1 MKTPDNHP
9 RTSWQTKPTDRF
21 ILKWIKTN
29 LSARLTPM
37 LVRFR
42 WLKPWMI
49 TVLANLIG
57 TSAGFA
63 LALGWG
69 FIAGIMAAVA
79 QVLDGVDGQFARLTS
94 KETIAGAFLDS
105 VLDRYTDGFLI
116 FGLFIYNGQMGLPA
130 WLLIPVAGLALIGS
144 SLISYSTAR
153 AGNLG
158 IDFGNPTLAS
168 KGTRTAVVAISGI
181 LSPIFPFIQF
191 AALCYLALHTNL
203 VVLYRIGVSFRT
215 AAHHKSA
222 LG

>member
-1 MKTPDNHP
+1 MITPDNHP
-9 RTSWQTKPTDRF
+9 GTSWQTKPTDRF
-21 ILKWIKTN
+21 ILKWIKIN
-29 LSARLTPM
+29 LSARLTPL

-69 FIAGIMAAVA
+69 FIAGIMAAAA

-94 KETIAGAFLDS
+94 RQTTAGAFLDS

-116 FGLFIYNGQMGLPA
+116 FGLIIYNGRMGLPV
-130 WLLIPVAGLALIGS
+130 WLLIPVGGLALIGS
-144 SLISYSTAR
+144 SLISYSSAR
-153 AGNLG
+153 AENLG
-158 IDFGNPTLAS
+158 IDLGRPTLAS
-168 KGTRTAVVAISGI
+168 KGTRTTVVAISGI
-181 LSPIFPFIQF
+181 LSPIFPFIQLV
-191 AALCYLALHTNL
+191 ALCYLALHTNL
-203 VVLYRIGVSFRT
+203 VVLYRIAVAFN
-215 AAHHKSA
+215 AAAYHKSA

>member
-1 MKTPDNHP
+1 MTTPDNHP
-9 RTSWQTKPTDRF
+9 GASWQTKPTDRF

-29 LSARLTPM
+29 LSARLTPL

-42 WLKPWMI
+42 WLRPWMI
-49 TVLANLIG
+49 TVFATVLG

-69 FIAGIMAAVA
+69 FIAGIIAAAA

-94 KETIAGAFLDS
+94 QQTTAGAFLDS

-116 FGLFIYNGQMGLPA
+116 FGLFIYNGQMGLPV

-158 IDFGNPTLAS
+158 MDFGSPTLAS
-168 KGTRTAVVAISGI
+168 KGTRTAVVAVSGI
-181 LSPIFPFIQF
+181 LSPILPFILF

-203 VVLYRIGVSFRT
+203 VVLYRIGVAFHT

-222 LG
+222 LA